1 VVGSDEAALDAEREA
16 VGPLEPQEVGR
27 DRRELPQHHL
37 TLPPLLFQQ
46 ASSEGPEGQRST
58 ETPAAEVG
66 GGFGGGGGGR
76 SSGSATFP
84 VRERG
89 VLEKKRKRREGG
101 LGPTRAGVCLYLLVR
116 VLQQGVGLVACTSG
130 FACPPH
136 PLCQQQALGS
146 FFFPIWNQA
155 NDSIRKQRESKQNL
169 DSLVISMPF
178 GLMKKGLG

>member
-66 GGFGGGGGGR
+66 GGFGGGGGR

-89 VLEKKRKRREGG
+89 VLEKKKEKERGRFGAHPSRRVFVSPRSCLAAGG
-101 LGPTRAGVCLYLLVR
+101 WVGCLHLWLCLPTSPVMSAASTR
-116 VLQQGVGLVACTSG
+116 
-130 FACPPH
+130 F
-136 PLCQQQALGS
+136 

-178 GLMKKGLG
+178 RLMKKGLG